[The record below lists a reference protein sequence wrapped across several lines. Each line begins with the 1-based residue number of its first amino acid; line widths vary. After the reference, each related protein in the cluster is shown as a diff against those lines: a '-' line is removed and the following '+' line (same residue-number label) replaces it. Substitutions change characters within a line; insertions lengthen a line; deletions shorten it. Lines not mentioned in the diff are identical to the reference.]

1 MAKINFGGISMNR
14 ELRKAAFFAAALAAV
29 LAAGCKTTDGG
40 AVIPSSSNVDVAPTR
55 SVVRDWS
62 NRSMGIPATPTWLQA
77 LVVNGNSSPIKQE
90 FGINGSSRVKFIVA
104 QNPNRESARVQAGL
118 LFAAKTAN
126 ELKQYVVTG
135 AGSVLDGGELDI
147 VEEITTATKVIIAG
161 NENVA
166 DFWQLVETEDTA
178 TRQKTQEYLYYIVY
192 SMPEDTWKALVR
204 KYTNDI
210 IGKLPDRA
218 VQTKV
223 AQAFGDID
231 AAASRET
238 EMTEAQ
244 FIVQVEAQR
253 LAAERAYELEQARI
267 SGRTA
272 VGVAANTPAAQTKQ
286 EIYVSGDPAKI
297 AAASVTAADVD
308 WIQALSTA
316 ASVMPKTG
324 K

>member
-1 MAKINFGGISMNR
+1 MKNR
-14 ELRKAAFFAAALAAV
+14 KSVLAAV
-29 LAAGCKTTDGG
+29 GLVALALFASCASKPS
-40 AVIPSSSNVDVAPTR
+40 AAIPSASNVDVAPTR
-55 SVVRDWS
+55 AVVRDWS
-62 NRSMGIPATPTWLQA
+62 NRSMGIPVTPAWLQA
-77 LVVNGNSSPIKQE
+77 LVVNGNSNPIKQE
-90 FGINGSSRVKFIVA
+90 FGINGSNRVKYILA
-104 QNPNRESARVQAGL
+104 QNRNRESARVQAGL

-147 VEEITTATKVIIAG
+147 VEEIATATKVTIAG
-161 NENVA
+161 NETVA
-166 DFWQLVETEDTA
+166 DFWQLVETEDLA

-192 SMPEDTWKALVR
+192 SMEEATWKALVR

-210 IGKLPDRA
+210 IGQLPDRA

-238 EMTEAQ
+238 AMTEAQ
-244 FIVQVEAQR
+244 FIVQVDAQR
-253 LAAERAYELEQARI
+253 QAAERAYELEQARI
-267 SGRTA
+267 NGQTA
-272 VGVAANTPAAQTKQ
+272 VGVAAATPAAQTKQ

-316 ASVMPKTG
+316 ASVMSK
-324 K
+324 

>member
-1 MAKINFGGISMNR
+1 MNR
-14 ELRKAAFFAAALAAV
+14 QLRNIAFSAV
-29 LAAGCKTTDGG
+29 VLMTILFTGCKTTDGG
-40 AVIPSSSNVDVAPTR
+40 GTPTAAAIPSASNVDVAPTR
-55 SVVRDWS
+55 AVIRDWS
-62 NRSMGIPATPTWLQA
+62 NRSMGIPSTPPWLQA
-77 LVVNGNSSPIKQE
+77 LLLGNSGPVKQE
-90 FGINGSSRVKFIVA
+90 FGINGSNRVKPIAA
-104 QNPNRESARVQAGL
+104 QNRNRESARVQAGL

-147 VEEITTATKVIIAG
+147 VEEIATATKVTIAG
-161 NENVA
+161 NETVT
-166 DFWQLVETEDTA
+166 DFWQLVETEDMT
-178 TRQKTQEYLYYIVY
+178 THQKTQEYLYWIVY

-210 IGKLPDRA
+210 IGKIPDRA

-238 EMTEAQ
+238 MMTEAQ

-267 SGRTA
+267 NGQTA
-272 VGVAANTPAAQTKQ
+272 VAVAAATPAAQTKQ

-297 AAASVTAADVD
+297 AAASVTAADID
-308 WIQALSTA
+308 WITALSTA
-316 ASVMPKTG
+316 ASVMSQTG

>member
-1 MAKINFGGISMNR
+1 MNK
-14 ELRKAAFFAAALAAV
+14 ELRDAAFFAVV
-29 LAAGCKTTDGG
+29 LLTILFTGCKTTD

-55 SVVRDWS
+55 TVVRDWS
-62 NRSMGIPATPTWLQA
+62 NRSMGIPATPAWLQS
-77 LVVNGNSSPIKQE
+77 LVVNGNTGPIKQD
-90 FGINGSSRVKFIVA
+90 FGINGSNRVKYIVA
-104 QNPNRESARVQAGL
+104 QNRNRENARVQAGL

-147 VEEITTATKVIIAG
+147 VEEIATATKVTIAG
-161 NENVA
+161 NETVA

-178 TRQKTQEYLYYIVY
+178 TRQKNQEYLYYIVY
-192 SMPEDTWKALVR
+192 SMPEDIWKALVR

-244 FIVQVEAQR
+244 FVVQVEAQR

-267 SGRTA
+267 SGQTA
-272 VGVAANTPAAQTKQ
+272 VGVAAATPAAQTKQ

-308 WIQALSTA
+308 WITALSTA
-316 ASVMPKTG
+316 ASVMSQTG

>member
-1 MAKINFGGISMNR
+1 MNR
-14 ELRKAAFFAAALAAV
+14 QQRNTAFSAV
-29 LAAGCKTTDGG
+29 VLMTVLFAGCKTTDGG
-40 AVIPSSSNVDVAPTR
+40 EAPVIPSASNVDVAPTR
-55 SVVRDWS
+55 AVVRDWS
-62 NRSMGIPATPTWLQA
+62 NRSMGIPSTPPWLQA
-77 LVVNGNSSPIKQE
+77 LVVNGNSGPIKQE
-90 FGINGSSRVKFIVA
+90 FSINGSNRVKYILA
-104 QNPNRESARVQAGL
+104 QNRNRESARVQAGL

-147 VEEITTATKVIIAG
+147 VEEIATATKVTIAG

-192 SMPEDTWKALVR
+192 SMEESTWKALVR

-210 IGKLPDRA
+210 IGQLPDRA

-238 EMTEAQ
+238 MMTEAQ
-244 FIVQVEAQR
+244 FIVQVDAQR

-267 SGRTA
+267 SGQTA
-272 VGVAANTPAAQTKQ
+272 VAVAAATPAAQTKQ

-297 AAASVTAADVD
+297 AAASVSAADVD
-308 WIQALSTA
+308 WITALSTA
-316 ASVMPKTG
+316 ASVMSQTG

>member
-1 MAKINFGGISMNR
+1 MNR
-14 ELRKAAFFAAALAAV
+14 QQRNTAFSAV
-29 LAAGCKTTDGG
+29 VLMTVLFAGCGTTGG
-40 AVIPSSSNVDVAPTR
+40 STGSPAVSAAIPSSSNVDTAPTR
-55 SVVRDWS
+55 MVIRDWS
-62 NRSMGIPATPTWLQA
+62 NRSMGIPSTPPWLQA
-77 LVVNGNSSPIKQE
+77 LLLGNSGPIKQD
-90 FGINGSSRVKFIVA
+90 FGINGSNRVKFIVA
-104 QNPNRESARVQAGL
+104 QNRNRESARVQAGL

-147 VEEITTATKVIIAG
+147 VEEIATATKVTIMG

-210 IGKLPDRA
+210 IGQLPDRA

-238 EMTEAQ
+238 MMTEAQ
-244 FIVQVEAQR
+244 FIVQVDAQR

-267 SGRTA
+267 SGQTA
-272 VGVAANTPAAQTKQ
+272 VAVAAATPAVQTKQ

-297 AAASVTAADVD
+297 AAASVSAADVD
-308 WIQALSTA
+308 WITALSTA
-316 ASVMPKTG
+316 ASVMSQTG

>member
-1 MAKINFGGISMNR
+1 
-14 ELRKAAFFAAALAAV
+14 
-29 LAAGCKTTDGG
+29 
-40 AVIPSSSNVDVAPTR
+40 
-55 SVVRDWS
+55 
-62 NRSMGIPATPTWLQA
+62 MGIPSTPPWLQA
-77 LVVNGNSSPIKQE
+77 LVLGNTGPIKQD
-90 FGINGSSRVKFIVA
+90 FGINGSNRVKFIVA
-104 QNPNRESARVQAGL
+104 QNRNRESARVQAGL

-147 VEEITTATKVIIAG
+147 VEEIATATKVTIAG

-192 SMPEDTWKALVR
+192 SMEEATWKALVR

-210 IGKLPDRA
+210 IGQLPDRA

-238 EMTEAQ
+238 MMTEAQ
-244 FIVQVEAQR
+244 FIVQVDAQR

-267 SGRTA
+267 SGQTA
-272 VGVAANTPAAQTKQ
+272 VAVAAATLAAQTRQ

-297 AAASVTAADVD
+297 AAASVSAADVD
-308 WIQALSTA
+308 WIRALSTV
-316 ASVMPKTG
+316 ASVMSQTG

>member
-1 MAKINFGGISMNR
+1 MNR
-14 ELRKAAFFAAALAAV
+14 ELRKTAFFAVVLLAV
-29 LAAGCKTTDGG
+29 SAAGCKTTDG
-40 AVIPSSSNVDVAPTR
+40 VIPSSSNVDVAPTR
-55 SVVRDWS
+55 AVVRDWS
-62 NRSMGIPATPTWLQA
+62 NRSMGVPATPPWLQA
-77 LVVNGNSSPIKQE
+77 LILGNAGPIKQD
-90 FGINGSSRVKFIVA
+90 FGINGSNRVKFIVA
-104 QNPNRESARVQAGL
+104 QNRNRESARVQAGL

-135 AGSVLDGGELDI
+135 AGSVLDSGELDI
-147 VEEITTATKVIIAG
+147 VEEIATATKVTIAG

-178 TRQKTQEYLYYIVY
+178 TRQKNQEYLYYIVY

-218 VQTKV
+218 VQAKV

-244 FIVQVEAQR
+244 FKAQIDARR

-267 SGRTA
+267 GGQTA
-272 VGVAANTPAAQTKQ
+272 VGVAAATSAAQTKQ

-308 WIQALSTA
+308 WITALSTA
-316 ASVMPKTG
+316 ASVMSQTG